1 MKRHPAR
8 DAGSQLTVGTE
19 GAEAV
24 GDTHFRSV
32 PGQRHAGGS
41 LHRAVAVASQHLFS
55 RAHSGRYFGGFWF
68 KLFCERG
75 PC

>member
-1 MKRHPAR
+1 MSPHPAR
-8 DAGSQLTVGTE
+8 DAALQLTVGTE
-19 GAEAV
+19 GAPAV
-24 GDTHFRSV
+24 GDTHLESV
-32 PGQRHAGGS
+32 VGQRHAGHS
-41 LHRAVAVASQHLFS
+41 LHRAVALASLHLFS

>member
-1 MKRHPAR
+1 M
-8 DAGSQLTVGTE
+8 
-19 GAEAV
+19 
-24 GDTHFRSV
+24 GDTSFESV

-41 LHRAVAVASQHLFS
+41 LHRAVAVASLHLFS
-55 RAHSGRYFGGFWF
+55 RAHSSRYFGGFWF

>member
-1 MKRHPAR
+1 MRRHPAR
-8 DAGSQLTVGTE
+8 DAAFRLTVGTE

-24 GDTHFRSV
+24 GETNFESV
-32 PGQRHAGGS
+32 SGRRHAGRS

-55 RAHSGRYFGGFWF
+55 RAHSSRYFGGFWF

>member
-1 MKRHPAR
+1 MRPHPAR
-8 DAGSQLTVGTE
+8 DVALQLTVGTE
-19 GAEAV
+19 GARAV
-24 GDTHFRSV
+24 GGTHFQSV
-32 PGQRHAGGS
+32 SGQRHAGCS
-41 LHRAVAVASQHLFS
+41 LHRAVTVASRHLFS

>member
-1 MKRHPAR
+1 MRPHPAR
-8 DAGSQLTVGTE
+8 DAAFQFTVGTE

-24 GDTHFRSV
+24 GDVFFKNSAGH
-32 PGQRHAGGS
+32 RHEGCS
-41 LHRAVAVASQHLFS
+41 LHRAVALASLHLFS

>member
-1 MKRHPAR
+1 MGRHPAR
-8 DAGSQLTVGTE
+8 DAVLQLTVGTE
-19 GAEAV
+19 GARAV
-24 GDTHFRSV
+24 GDTSFESG

-41 LHRAVAVASQHLFS
+41 LHRAVAVASLHLFS
-55 RAHSGRYFGGFWF
+55 RAHSSRYFGGFWF

>member
-1 MKRHPAR
+1 
-8 DAGSQLTVGTE
+8 
-19 GAEAV
+19 V
-24 GDTHFRSV
+24 GDTIV
-32 PGQRHAGGS
+32 DIAAGQRHAGCS
-41 LHRAVAVASQHLFS
+41 LHRAVALATLHLFS